1 MPDGANAYPA
11 YKVLP
16 GCRMALRLS
25 GLQGVAGMP
34 DGANAYPA
42 YTMLPGCR
50 MALML
55 IRPTSIF
62 RISRTDRRPD
72 KAITPPSGNI
82 PTRCSI
88 FHAIRFIVS

>member
-25 GLQGVAGMP
+25 GLQYVAGMP

-42 YTMLPGCR
+42 Y
-50 MALML
+50 
-55 IRPTSIF
+55 
-62 RISRTDRRPD
+62 
-72 KAITPPSGNI
+72 K
-82 PTRCSI
+82 
-88 FHAIRFIVS
+88 RFPYIAHGP